1 MTHTYRNWSDSD
13 LEEAENAL
21 VHIYKHHGDLDP
33 EQWARAD
40 AIGAEIRR
48 REKGRYGP
56 CLENGQRREVA
67 R

>member
-1 MTHTYRNWSDSD
+1 MTDTYRNWTDSD

-21 VHIYKHHGDLDP
+21 VYIHKQVGDLTA
-33 EQWARAD
+33 EEWARAD

-56 CLENGQRREVA
+56 CLENCQRREVA